1 MYIIIGKCICIILGV
16 CVYAIRGN
24 CISTTIGSYVHTIIE
39 ICIHTAIDK
48 CMLTLIG
55 SISTYREIS
64 LSLMKR
70 IAGSVAEL
78 LMSFRREGPCAQ
90 QTRRRNV
97 SARVHQHIL
106 RRFHLAWWR
115 KNRRERGKTFADLHA
130 PERYWRDL
138 NDAGTRRVEVGNSRG
153 SKGGGGE
160 RGYLAD
166 F

>member
-1 MYIIIGKCICIILGV
+1 MHNSQSSVRRNTCITHNQV
-16 CVYAIRGN
+16 CAEIRAQFTTKRAQKHIHNFQSSVRRGN

-64 LSLMKR
+64 LSLMKK

-78 LMSFRREGPCAQ
+78 LMSFRREGACAQ

-115 KNRRERGKTFADLHA
+115 KI
-130 PERYWRDL
+130 
-138 NDAGTRRVEVGNSRG
+138 AGSVAKPLRICM
-153 SKGGGGE
+153 
-160 RGYLAD
+160 YLKET
-166 F
+166 